1 MVWSAFRASDD
12 QQKYSYHIP
21 DNMYLVGALQR
32 LRVMNAATWRNPYIS
47 NTAAKL
53 VEEVSRG
60 IEQHGI
66 VKLQVRVPGTP
77 VRRGKAWH
85 MMHWAELNLAG
96 LPQAGGHLCMD
107 TSWVGVCCMGVGV
120 LL

>member
-32 LRVMNAATWRNPYIS
+32 LRVINAATWRDPYIAT
-47 NTAAKL
+47 TAARL

-60 IEQHGI
+60 IEEHGI
-66 VKLQVRVPGTP
+66 VKLQVRLGV
-77 VRRGKAWH
+77 AS
-85 MMHWAELNLAG
+85 ELQVVDMDG
-96 LPQAGGHLCMD
+96 LQLR
-107 TSWVGVCCMGVGV
+107 
-120 LL
+120 